1 MNENDIKQSNEI
13 IIKELNKIKNGMKE
27 NNIKIIEHLLKAKNE
42 IDEAIDPLENRFN
55 LDKSNDPKEG
65 DSLAQLISKLSYT
78 VNQMWTGQDVLYRIR
93 FMTKEQF
100 LAEYGS
106 KPIELHDILKRA
118 CDLNV
123 QRANLMDAID
133 KEIMRIKAK

>member
-1 MNENDIKQSNEI
+1 MNENEMNMHLIKA
-13 IIKELNKIKNGMKE
+13 KELV
-27 NNIKIIEHLLKAKNE
+27 
-42 IDEAIDPLENRFN
+42 DEAINPLENRFN
-55 LDKSNDPKEG
+55 LDKSNDPKDG
-65 DSLAQLISKLSYT
+65 DSIAQLISKLSYT

-100 LAEYGS
+100 LAEYS
-106 KPIELHDILKRA
+106 KKPIELHDILKRA

-133 KEIMRIKAK
+133 KEIMKVKAK